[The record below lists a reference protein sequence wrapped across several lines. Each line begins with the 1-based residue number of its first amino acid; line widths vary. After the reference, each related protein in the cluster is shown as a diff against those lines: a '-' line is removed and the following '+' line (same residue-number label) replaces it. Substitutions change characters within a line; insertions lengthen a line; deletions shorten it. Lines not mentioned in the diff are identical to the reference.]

1 MCTSAS
7 EKANRRS
14 LCVQWCERDDA
25 ICSPK
30 YLNSAGHFIYF
41 SHSRIRF
48 SSAHLQDIVRPISQ
62 PAALPKDT
70 HHHYRPT
77 TYLLRV
83 IVDHGIWNGLVITSI
98 MACATLKRSLDWES
112 INQRPSKRRRCTPF
126 GSSRHSM
133 SSPHMNKRRLYSQMN
148 DSLDG
153 TSSMSPYSVPL
164 HATTSTN
171 LMKPEDQQMFTGN
184 ANGQQMFH
192 SQQQQHQMQG
202 NNEGFP
208 NTDLQQFDP
217 ALSADS
223 QVNAFPKITPEKM
236 AQHVQEEIQRMANR
250 RKQLQYQVS
259 GLLVNFCRI
268 IIAHALI
275 IILETSITV
284 TRIFDFVVLVKIF

>member
-1 MCTSAS
+1 
-7 EKANRRS
+7 
-14 LCVQWCERDDA
+14 
-25 ICSPK
+25 
-30 YLNSAGHFIYF
+30 
-41 SHSRIRF
+41 
-48 SSAHLQDIVRPISQ
+48 
-62 PAALPKDT
+62 
-70 HHHYRPT
+70 
-77 TYLLRV
+77 
-83 IVDHGIWNGLVITSI
+83 

-153 TSSMSPYSVPL
+153 GTSSMSPYSVPL

-192 SQQQQHQMQG
+192 TQHQQHQMQG

-217 ALSADS
+217 ALSADL

-250 RKQLQYQVS
+250 RKQLQYQVC
-259 GLLVNFCRI
+259 GLLFISVKSS
-268 IIAHALI
+268 HGI

-284 TRIFDFVVLVKIF
+284 TRIFDFVVLLKIF